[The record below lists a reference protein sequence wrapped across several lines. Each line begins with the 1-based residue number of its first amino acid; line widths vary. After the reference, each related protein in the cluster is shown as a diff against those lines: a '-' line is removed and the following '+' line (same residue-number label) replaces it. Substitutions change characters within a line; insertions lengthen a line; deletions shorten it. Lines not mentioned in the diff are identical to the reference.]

1 MHGQADI
8 YYLSDMF
15 HILPIVIF
23 INLHEIFIT
32 NRYYHIKFKKGVKIL
47 HILVCV
53 KQVPN
58 TTEIKMDPK
67 TNTLDRSN
75 ASAIINPYDIHAVE
89 EAVKIKKQ
97 YGGKVSVLS
106 MGPPQA
112 KEVIKKCIEVGADS
126 GYLLTDRSFA
136 GSDTLAT
143 SYILSMAIR
152 RIMLVEPIDLLLCG
166 KQAIDG
172 DTAQVGPGIASRL
185 EIPQLT
191 YLENIA
197 SIDLQNHTVKIHRK
211 IDSGYEVVES
221 KLPCL
226 LTVEKSINELSYSP
240 LPNMIRAAKY
250 EPSVWGF
257 ADLEADISKMG
268 LKGSPTS
275 VRKIFPP
282 KQRAGGE
289 ILEGQL
295 DDVVQLLV
303 GRLKGGLIACQQ

>member
-1 MHGQADI
+1 
-8 YYLSDMF
+8 
-15 HILPIVIF
+15 
-23 INLHEIFIT
+23 
-32 NRYYHIKFKKGVKIL
+32 L

-67 TNTLDRSN
+67 TNTLDRS
-75 ASAIINPYDIHAVE
+75 SAATIINPYDAHAVE
-89 EAVKIKKQ
+89 EAVKIKNQ
-97 YGGKVSVLS
+97 FGGKVSVLS

-112 KEVIKKCIEVGADS
+112 KEVIKKCIEIGADD
-126 GYLLTDRSFA
+126 GYLLTDKLFA

-143 SYILSMAIR
+143 SYILAMAIKN
-152 RIMLVEPIDLLLCG
+152 IIKKEPIDLIFCG

-172 DTAQVGPGIASRL
+172 DTAQVGPGIATRL
-185 EIPQLT
+185 QFPQLT
-191 YLENIA
+191 YVEKIV
-197 SIDLQNHTVKIHRK
+197 SINYKKQTIKIYRK
-211 IDSGYEVVES
+211 LDGGYEVMES

-226 LTVEKSINELSYSP
+226 LTLEKSINELSYSP
-240 LPNMIRAAKY
+240 LPNMIRAARY
-250 EPSVWGF
+250 EPFVWSTD
-257 ADLEADISKMG
+257 DLEADISKMG

-289 ILEGQL
+289 ILEGQI

-303 GRLKGGLIACQQ
+303 ERLERGLEGCRL